1 MSDEPSIRQF
11 NPKPTWNSRGGDDV
25 IEDFYKPALKNNC
38 YLYQRLAGYFTSTSF
53 SHVTNEILEFI
64 ERKGKIQLITSPN
77 LSTVDID
84 IIEQSIHDPEKLLS
98 EIFFDDLK
106 KDADNLKINFAKV
119 KRKF

>member
-1 MSDEPSIRQF
+1 M
-11 NPKPTWNSRGGDDV
+11 
-25 IEDFYKPALKNNC
+25 
-38 YLYQRLAGYFTSTSF
+38 
-53 SHVTNEILEFI
+53 TNEILEFI